1 MVSYVNA
8 LVNFFIKKKFYV
20 FKILFQFGISIL
32 LLPLLR
38 KNISSTIFEN
48 ILVLIIGLN
57 FSQLILNIGLN
68 YSGSK
73 KISEVKEI
81 TILIASLSQTRILIA
96 FILSFFSFFYFSDL
110 KLVLYFIFFL
120 FLSSQDQTWFYNFKE
135 SYKVQLFGLLTSF
148 SICFILIF
156 ISGEFLIF
164 AGIIPLGNFLSSF
177 KIKYHLKM
185 FNFKNLTKINLS
197 LSEVYLVASQII
209 IGFIFSI
216 GILEFASSFNQL
228 SKIDLLLVDRFYNS
242 LSAIGGILF
251 FMILE
256 N

>member
-135 SYKVQLFGLLTSF
+135 SYKVQLF
-148 SICFILIF
+148 
-156 ISGEFLIF
+156 
-164 AGIIPLGNFLSSF
+164 
-177 KIKYHLKM
+177 
-185 FNFKNLTKINLS
+185 
-197 LSEVYLVASQII
+197 
-209 IGFIFSI
+209 
-216 GILEFASSFNQL
+216 
-228 SKIDLLLVDRFYNS
+228 
-242 LSAIGGILF
+242 
-251 FMILE
+251 
-256 N
+256 